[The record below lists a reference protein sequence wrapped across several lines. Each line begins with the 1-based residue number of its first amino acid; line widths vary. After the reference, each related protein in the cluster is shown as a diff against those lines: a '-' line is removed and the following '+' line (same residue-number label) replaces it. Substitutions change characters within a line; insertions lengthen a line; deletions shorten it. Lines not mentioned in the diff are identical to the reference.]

1 MVRKFSIQGFWLF
14 GSSIDVVLTFEFGQD
29 TTILKIAIFDKIDYI
44 EIEPVLIYTIQFYNL
59 TL

>member
-1 MVRKFSIQGFWLF
+1 MVRKFSIQDFSLF

-29 TTILKIAIFDKIDYI
+29 TTILKMAIVDKIDYI

-59 TL
+59 TG